1 MSSSKEKM
9 EVSDIRS
16 QTPKILHD
24 LKKKLKHLR
33 DIRHEIKKK
42 RIFFDENRE
51 RFGLDELSQ
60 LVKVKNTSEVKGYPF
75 KGSKSTYNKTTGGIR
90 FGLKVVPIET
100 KYDKTEHPCNLE
112 NLVLKELTENVVNK
126 NISPHVAYYLGTQ
139 KVNNKSKALKMLNLK
154 RLEVEE
160 KIRTHSNMLVS
171 EFVEGGSLDNW
182 VYNIY
187 EDDNEITDKQWKNI
201 VFQLIYTISIIQH
214 YYRMM
219 HNDFHY
225 GNILIDDSLTPGG
238 YFVYKIRGKT
248 YYIKNTGVIPKL
260 WDFEFCMVYSN
271 KIPEAY
277 PNKFI
282 IGPYEYDKKTHKTII
297 DPNRLDESEDTDDLN
312 VPYNYNEVY
321 DVHYFLTSLLDLY
334 ISQELFDWIIQLYPR
349 EVIPEDEEST
359 ESRTTKTTE
368 SSDYESSSS
377 ELDELAEQ
385 LTLSDKSSKDDKDTL
400 SDENTSDDTSNDTSD
415 DTSNDTSDDTSEDT
429 SEDTSDNTSDD
440 STKEPV
446 YVSEGR
452 LINGTEEVF
461 KLPTPFELLD
471 DEFFKPFLVKP
482 DDFDE
487 STAIYFNAGF

>member
-1 MSSSKEKM
+1 MSSNKEKV

-16 QTPKILHD
+16 QTPKILHE

-75 KGSKSTYNKTTGGIR
+75 KGSKTSYNKTTGGIR

-160 KIRTHSNMLVS
+160 KIRTHSNMLIS

-187 EDDNEITDKQWKNI
+187 EDDNEISDEQWKNI

-238 YFVYKIRGKT
+238 YFVYTIRGKT

-282 IGPYEYDKKTHKTII
+282 IGPYEYDKKTHKTLV
-297 DPNRLDESEDTDDLN
+297 DPSRLDESEDTDDLN

-359 ESRTTKTTE
+359 A
-368 SSDYESSSS
+368 SSTSESSSDQS
-377 ELDELAEQ
+377 GSSKYDSSSSSDDLDELVEQ
-385 LTLSDKSSKDDKDTL
+385 LTLSDDNENSEDSTNSANDDYDSSSDTSSL
-400 SDENTSDDTSNDTSD
+400 SSSQSDDLSS
-415 DTSNDTSDDTSEDT
+415 SSS
-429 SEDTSDNTSDD
+429 SH
-440 STKEPV
+440 EPI
-446 YVSEGR
+446 YVSDGR
-452 LINGTEEVF
+452 LINGTEEIF
-461 KLPTPFELLD
+461 KLPTPIELLD
-471 DEFFKPFLVKP
+471 DDFFISFTVKP